1 MLWNHQTFGTLRT
14 PETFGVIKPLRPPNF
29 GILGTPKPLEPTLW
43 VPPNPWDSPN
53 PLRPTKSLGS
63 SNLGNHQTFDAQGPP
78 NLTSHQTHPHN
89 PLPLLNPPVVL
100 GGPRSPGLASV
111 TPINDL
117 HGTEGPAL
125 AKGERLMRCKVGSIH
140 RLLDLY
146 GWAQLGHAA
155 VTVSAPKP
163 RRGDLGLF
171 GGNLGMF
178 WLFRGLLVPAGLV
191 QARHNWDMLLSL
203 RQNVTDPEK

>member
-1 MLWNHQTFGTLRT
+1 M
-14 PETFGVIKPLRPPNF
+14 
-29 GILGTPKPLEPTLW
+29 
-43 VPPNPWDSPN
+43 
-53 PLRPTKSLGS
+53 
-63 SNLGNHQTFDAQGPP
+63 
-78 NLTSHQTHPHN
+78 
-89 PLPLLNPPVVL
+89 

-155 VTVSAPKP
+155 VTVSTPKP
-163 RRGDLGLF
+163 
-171 GGNLGMF
+171 
-178 WLFRGLLVPAGLV
+178 
-191 QARHNWDMLLSL
+191 
-203 RQNVTDPEK
+203 T